1 MSEIKE
7 TCPLCKS
14 KQVVDKGHGIS
25 CNSCG
30 LWLGEGT
37 LVSKFGGYL
46 NHWNNRLKED
56 E

>member
-1 MSEIKE
+1 MGEIKE

-14 KQVVDKGHGIS
+14 EQVVDKGHGIS